1 MTEAAGLW
9 WSDSDSDNDSLRNIT
24 LNNTISNMNELDEFN
39 DSDSNIYS
47 YRNMHS
53 SDYENNVMDL
63 LNLRSNVAIE
73 SAIITAARTGVIH
86 PSLMTPREMADHL
99 TQIKLTLPINV
110 NLPMGTNPNEI
121 YELSKIT
128 KMAVFYKE
136 SQIVFVIKL
145 PLVTELEL
153 TLFRILPIPQPV
165 ETMINGIKNK
175 NHSIV
180 LKPEFQYVAITK
192 NREQYTTFTE
202 TQLLHCTET
211 EIFTICPEFSP
222 VVHSNN
228 KNPCE
233 IALFKNPDVLPETCE
248 TGVLVLSKDIFYK
261 LKHAN
266 TWIYTTKGETF
277 TIACRENAEPYI
289 TKLRKQGLI
298 WLSSKCRAYRND
310 IILNPTQEIKSKHYV
325 NFIPEVGQGKISFK
339 VSDRIKSMN
348 LPKIMVKQDS
358 HKLEKIHEIAQSL
371 DKVQQQIDNEILT
384 QSGQL
389 EASDTLG
396 REIDKADFSQQKGS
410 GDDLL
415 SAT

>member
-1 MTEAAGLW
+1 
-9 WSDSDSDNDSLRNIT
+9 
-24 LNNTISNMNELDEFN
+24 
-39 DSDSNIYS
+39 
-47 YRNMHS
+47 
-53 SDYENNVMDL
+53 
-63 LNLRSNVAIE
+63 
-73 SAIITAARTGVIH
+73 
-86 PSLMTPREMADHL
+86 MADHL
-99 TQIKLTLPINV
+99 TQIKLTLPINL
-110 NLPMGTNPNEI
+110 NLPMGTNLNEI

-222 VVHSNN
+222 VVHSNS

-266 TWIYTTKGETF
+266 TWIYTTKGETL

-289 TKLRKQGLI
+289 TKIRKQGLI
-298 WLSSKCRAYRND
+298 WLRSKCRAYGND

-389 EASDTLG
+389 TSLRRPQYEMVRLGRSKLCTDDIKVEQKFNKIDEQNTLG
-396 REIDKADFSQQKGS
+396 GEDVPPQIK
-410 GDDLL
+410 
-415 SAT
+415 